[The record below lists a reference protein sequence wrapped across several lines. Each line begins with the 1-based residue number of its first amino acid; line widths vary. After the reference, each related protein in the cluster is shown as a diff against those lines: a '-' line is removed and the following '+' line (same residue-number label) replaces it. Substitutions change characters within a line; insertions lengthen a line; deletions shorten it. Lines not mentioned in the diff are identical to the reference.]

1 MKKTYIAFAVLAAIA
16 LFATSCV
23 KDIEPM
29 PESPVETPEELPEET
44 PADMSRITASFP
56 QDVDSKVSMDETSDG
71 LDLKWDAADLLT
83 VVGTTTET
91 FAIESISEDGKTA
104 TFKGSPVEGDS
115 FKVILSSQGVNYLER
130 SFKADSR
137 PDNGSDLKANIEYDA
152 VLENV
157 KDYTSI
163 SFTQEWAEAN
173 GATFSQTGCLMLYLQ
188 LPDGCVN
195 VDYVKLAADAHIL
208 SDKNVS
214 DGSLKNYSRTLHFNS
229 PQTPSDGLL
238 MAYFM
243 TSMNEDVIP
252 AGTRLSVMLETK
264 DNNNVNFFKTYTLD
278 KEYSI
283 KPGKR
288 NVLKLNKEGWE
299 KRNTHKWDLNKAN
312 WTAPYTNIC
321 VSSNGPS
328 KLIDSTYGTIW
339 EYPYRDN
346 HLRIDQSFSPWTY
359 DVNPDS
365 YLDNAPFV
373 AIINLNEIQVLQLVQ
388 LIPRQAN
395 NAKYASTGEVWV
407 SADVSNET
415 DEHAEYLAKKPQDV
429 TNDDINGCWN
439 FWNAKKW
446 VKVWD
451 FNVNYTYDSAK
462 AQEDARQGMK
472 KASIAALPAKYV
484 KIVMHEG
491 KLNKGVPILSLAE
504 LELKA
509 YPLISE

>member
-1 MKKTYIAFAVLAAIA
+1 MEKTLFNLNHAIMKKTYIVFAALAAIA

-23 KDIEPM
+23 KDIEPA
-29 PESPVETPEELPEET
+29 PS
-44 PADMSRITASFP
+44 DMSRITASFP
-56 QDVDSKVSMDETSDG
+56 QDVDSKVSMDETTDG
-71 LDLKWDAADLLT
+71 LELKWEKDDFLT

-91 FAIESISEDGKTA
+91 FTIESISDDGKTA
-104 TFKGSPVEGDS
+104 TFKGNRVEGDS

-137 PDNGSDLKANIEYDA
+137 PDNGSDLNANIEYDA

-188 LPDGCVN
+188 LPDGCAK
-195 VDYVKLAADAHIL
+195 VDYVKLAADAQIL

-252 AGTRLSVMLETK
+252 EGTRLSVMLETK

-288 NVLKLNKEGWE
+288 NVLKLNNKGWE
-299 KRNTHKWDLNKAN
+299 KRNTHTWNLNKAY
-312 WTAPYTNIC
+312 WTALYTNIC
-321 VSSNGPS
+321 VSSQGPS
-328 KLIDSTYGTIW
+328 RLLDSDNNKIW
-339 EYPYRDN
+339 EYPYRQN
-346 HLRIDQSFSPWTY
+346 HLCIDKSFSPWTY
-359 DVNPDS
+359 GDKTES

-373 AIINLNEIQVLQLVQ
+373 AIINLNEIQVLQTVQ
-388 LIPRQAN
+388 LTPRQAR
-395 NAKYASTGEVWV
+395 NAIYASTGEVWV

-415 DEHAEYLAKKPQDV
+415 GEHAEYLAKKLADV
-429 TNDDINGCWN
+429 TNDDING
-439 FWNAKKW
+439 
-446 VKVWD
+446 
-451 FNVNYTYDSAK
+451 Y
-462 AQEDARQGMK
+462 
-472 KASIAALPAKYV
+472 
-484 KIVMHEG
+484 
-491 KLNKGVPILSLAE
+491 
-504 LELKA
+504 
-509 YPLISE
+509 